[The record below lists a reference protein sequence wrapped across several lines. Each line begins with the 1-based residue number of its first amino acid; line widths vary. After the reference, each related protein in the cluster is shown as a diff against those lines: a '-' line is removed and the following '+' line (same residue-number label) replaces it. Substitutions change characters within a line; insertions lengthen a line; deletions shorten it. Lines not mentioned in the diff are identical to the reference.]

1 MVAESPVALDP
12 DASSVGNAV
21 DLKASD
27 GDDTVALADIAKPGP
42 FGPHSVQLGRYV
54 GVRRDASLVAVACER
69 FLLDGFVEL
78 CTICTRSDARR
89 RSYASALT
97 RLLAQ
102 RARTSGY
109 VPFLHA
115 FPTISTRS
123 HFIGDWAFVPDGICS
138 YFGTDLARH
147 RRELAARSRARLQL
161 ACRNRQRFYGCASSA
176 QFSVDA
182 SNN

>member
-1 MVAESPVALDP
+1 MSAWRWSTSCA
-12 DASSVGNAV
+12 ASSPPSKFTPVPSAV
-21 DLKASD
+21 RSISRSPAFRPKSSPSPTESARTESEQREPQ
-27 GDDTVALADIAKPGP
+27 A
-42 FGPHSVQLGRYV
+42 
-54 GVRRDASLVAVACER
+54 
-69 FLLDGFVEL
+69 
-78 CTICTRSDARR
+78 RSDARR
-89 RSYASALT
+89 RGYASALT

-161 ACRNRQRFYGCASSA
+161 ACRNRQGFYSCASSA